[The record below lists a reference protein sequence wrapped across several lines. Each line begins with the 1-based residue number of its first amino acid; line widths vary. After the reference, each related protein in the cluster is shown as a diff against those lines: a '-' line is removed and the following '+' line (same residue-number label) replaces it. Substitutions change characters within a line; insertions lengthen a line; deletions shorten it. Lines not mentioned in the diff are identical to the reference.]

1 MSTNQQPEWKQFMVI
16 VKLNST
22 ADSFKHTEYV
32 PRGDNVWNYYFGTCQ
47 CLISTEGPKNN
58 QPKVYKNV
66 DGRLMIQSAKW
77 IGKKEDEKNT
87 EAMKDPANWDNSVLE
102 WRPAM
107 MSLKRMDTIELESED
122 KMSDKGILVRYRNQG
137 KKIREEWPIRN
148 GSEFSVDP
156 YKRGLDG
163 KENGR
168 KHAVRFNVKSK

>member
-1 MSTNQQPEWKQFMVI
+1 MVI
-16 VKLNST
+16 VKLNSM

-87 EAMKDPANWDNSVLE
+87 EAMKDPANWDNSMLE

-107 MSLKRMDTIELESED
+107 MSLKRIDTLEMKTMD
-122 KMSDKGILVRYRNQG
+122 KMGDNGILVRYRDQDKENNINIHEEWVILNEREFTVYPIHRVPNGRPLG
-137 KKIREEWPIRN
+137 KKER
-148 GSEFSVDP
+148 V
-156 YKRGLDG
+156 
-163 KENGR
+163 
-168 KHAVRFNVKSK
+168 VRFSNKTK